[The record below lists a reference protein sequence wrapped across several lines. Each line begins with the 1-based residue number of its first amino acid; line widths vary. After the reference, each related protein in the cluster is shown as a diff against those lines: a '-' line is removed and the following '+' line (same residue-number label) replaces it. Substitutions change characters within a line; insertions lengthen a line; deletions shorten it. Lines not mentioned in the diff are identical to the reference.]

1 MDEAKYNK
9 QIGRIKR
16 MVFKN
21 DGEVYGFIEGNS
33 STNGKDYYFKPVKDE
48 DLYLDRGD
56 LVSFRPRE
64 YDDGKYSALNVMLL
78 EKDTAFWNFLCSQNG
93 ESLYEKIKSSLG
105 TRDLKKIWERIPVD
119 QLLNHEWLLKG
130 MEGPEAVSFLNSLII
145 KVPESHKELIQKLI
159 AQNRETFKT
168 LDIRKK
174 YPEIIDYI
182 EKSIPYD
189 YLLEHEWLWGILTP
203 VGSASFLDSLVS
215 EDPENHKELILKLIE
230 QKRILFQKLTIK
242 SRFQNIIDYILKN
255 EEALEKIGSSLPEFI
270 TNNGLAVSGAIDLES
285 IPRHLITEGV
295 LDCFDY
301 KKCILFLVEHDD
313 LKNRYQDYFTNLIR
327 NSSRI
332 DDNLIFS
339 LPENVITKE
348 VFQLFKIKDKV
359 YYLLNHKEKLKECY
373 EYFKSLARDYKGELD
388 VNLSIPLDVL
398 KCFNFSQ
405 QREYL
410 FKKYNET
417 NGLKED
423 PALLDHLKY
432 LLANSTEIF
441 TLDGLPEELITE
453 GVVQKLP
460 VYDMLSYY
468 DERIKECFNN
478 AALKNEYLKLR
489 EKAII
494 EKINTIEA
502 GKINPVY
509 VTEPVF
515 NAFNKNQKT
524 EYVMNALLK
533 VGEQDKTTDSEILLD
548 RLSQCGDF
556 KLEEIGSLSKK
567 YLKDRRLLDAL
578 KKSHNEPAEK
588 VRFIYQL
595 VNSSKL
601 SRELVDCLQPEEGSV
616 YAPVHYLV
624 RYSYTNDRKDFE
636 LMHHSFY
643 TLKKHV
649 YQSLYETDCY
659 VVKQELSVILPVCNE
674 TIFLKYGSTY
684 RFLCDAVFQKDPVT
698 ESKTNA
704 SESWCRGFRRSFPHY
719 DPRREGD
726 SCPTNIP
733 RGSMYENWTIVELFN
748 KLKITPVLVE
758 GITYPEDYIPKIC
771 GAFNSL
777 FKLRHLLNCR
787 FCGKLMKFDGKYSK
801 ENPYRDNGNV
811 FAVYVNTIASC
822 TEAQDQ
828 YSEHDYY
835 VYLSH
840 CHVCGED
847 SVIDSRDSHFQDKY
861 GNVKYY
867 LCMQCGSGGLIKRSE
882 NNYHYVTIPGTICP
896 KCGSD
901 NMKYAKRIESKKAV
915 YHVFQCNERNCQ
927 HKIELLGWNFD
938 RFYPAG
944 TLYVGEDLRGKGF
957 IREGY
962 ELYKD
967 NVLVKVYDS
976 RLKRLVDVNVRR

>member
-9 QIGRIKR
+9 EIGHIKC

-21 DGEVYGFIEGNS
+21 EKVYGFIEGNS

-48 DLYLDRGD
+48 DYYLDRGN

-64 YDDGKYSALNVMLL
+64 YDDGKYSAFNVTPL

-93 ESLYEKIKSSLG
+93 ESLYEKIKSNLG
-105 TRDLKKIWERIPVD
+105 TADLKKIRKRIPVD
-119 QLLNHEWLLKG
+119 QLLNHEWLLKD
-130 MEGPEAVSFLNSLII
+130 MEGPEAVSFLNALII
-145 KVPESHKELIQKLI
+145 RDSENHKELIQKLI
-159 AQNRETFKT
+159 AQNKEAFQALVTINNFPK
-168 LDIRKK
+168 
-174 YPEIIDYI
+174 IIDYI
-182 EKSIPYD
+182 EKSIPDD
-189 YLLEHEWLWGILTP
+189 YLLEHEWLLNNLTP
-203 VGSASFLDSLVS
+203 VESVSFLEHLIS
-215 EDPENHKELILKLIE
+215 EDPQKHKELILKLIE
-230 QKRILFQKLTIK
+230 QKRSLFHKLIIK
-242 SRFQNIIDYILKN
+242 SRFQNTIDYILNN
-255 EEALEKIGSSLPEFI
+255 EEALEKIGTSLPVFI
-270 TNNGLAVSGAIDLES
+270 DKNGLADSGAIDLES
-285 IPRHLITEGV
+285 IPRHLITEDV
-295 LDCFDY
+295 LGCFNY
-301 KKCILFLVEHDD
+301 KKRILFLIEHDD
-313 LKNRYQDYFTNLIR
+313 FRNRYQDYISYSIR
-327 NSSRI
+327 TLSRF

-339 LPENVITKE
+339 LPEKFITKE
-348 VFQLFKIKDKV
+348 VFQLFKTKDQIC
-359 YYLLNHKEKLKECY
+359 YLVNHEEKLKEY
-373 EYFKSLARDYKGELD
+373 HEYFESLARDYKEDLGVD
-388 VNLSIPLDVL
+388 LSIPLAAL
-398 KCFNFSQ
+398 KCFDLSQ
-405 QREYL
+405 QKTYL
-410 FKKYNET
+410 LRKYKKT
-417 NGLKED
+417 DGLKED
-423 PALLDHLKY
+423 PVLLDYLRY
-432 LLANSTEIF
+432 LLVHSTEIF
-441 TLDGLPEELITE
+441 TLDEIPVDLLTDDI
-453 GVVQKLP
+453 VQKKP
-460 VYDMLSYY
+460 IDDRLSFYGDRIVKYY
-468 DERIKECFNN
+468 DNT
-478 AALKNEYLKLR
+478 ALKNEYLKKW
-489 EKAII
+489 EKAALEEID
-494 EKINTIEA
+494 KIEA
-502 GKINPVY
+502 GTINPVF
-509 VTEPVF
+509 VTESVF

-524 EYVMNALLK
+524 DYIVKTLLK
-533 VGEQDKTTDSEILLD
+533 IEQLNNAIAPEILLD

-556 KLEEIGSLSKK
+556 KLEEIGNLSKRF
-567 YLKDRRLLDAL
+567 LDDRRVLDAL

-601 SRELVDCLQPEEGSV
+601 SMELLNCLQPEDGTV

-624 RYSYTNDRKDFE
+624 RYFYTKDRKDFE

-643 TLKKHV
+643 TLKKNV
-649 YQSLYETDCY
+649 YQALNESGCND
-659 VVKQELSVILPVCNE
+659 VADRLSVILPRCRD
-674 TIFLKYGSTY
+674 ILIGYGSTY
-684 RFLCDAVFQKDPVT
+684 RFFCDAVFASDPDT
-698 ESKTNA
+698 KSKA
-704 SESWCRGFRRSFPHY
+704 RAYKSWCRGFRRYIPHY
-719 DPRREGD
+719 DHLRRD
-726 SCPTNIP
+726 DCCPSNIP
-733 RGSMYENWTIVELFN
+733 RESMYKNWTIVELFN

-822 TEAQDQ
+822 IEAQDQ

-847 SVIDSRDSHFQDKY
+847 SVIDSRESHFRDRY
-861 GNVKYY
+861 GNVKFC

-882 NNYHYVTIPGTICP
+882 NNYYYVTIPGTICP

-901 NMKYAKRIESKKAV
+901 DMKYAKRIQSKKAV

-927 HKIELLGWNFD
+927 HKIELRGWDFD

-944 TLYVGEDLRGKGF
+944 TLYVGENLRGKGF

-976 RLKRLVDVNVRR
+976 NLKRLVNVLT